1 MYVSKDNDSGDGK
14 VLLNKLKKYENKI
27 AKCYDR
33 SKLYTYEKKY
43 KYYSNKTQKGGDK
56 LMTDENMKNM
66 MKLILIMND
75 RIAKLEEVINN
86 GKEKDN
92 TNNNN
97 ADNNKVGENNADG
110 NGENNS
116 ANAKSG
122 TNAPQRTSTPIT
134 TSTRTQISTSTR
146 TPITTKTQISTSTR
160 TPTRTPTSTKLTN
173 PVNPN
178 PPGAIPSSNK
188 K

>member
-56 LMTDENMKNM
+56 LMTDENMKDM

-134 TSTRTQISTSTR
+134 TATR
-146 TPITTKTQISTSTR
+146 TQISTSTR